1 MKKALPFRSWFYF
14 RMGWTTYFAFIFAA
28 INTLTVTYFLAID
41 SYPVLKE
48 IFPTFM
54 IYVIIVASI
63 GIPVLIAVGYLHY
76 KRTPSFRAEA
86 TVMLESNPF
95 TRRVLVNSE
104 LTLKLNTKLLE
115 LILKISEGEKISREE
130 ILVVSKI
137 QDELEKLANGRKIEK
152 FGMNYEDIDLKYLKK
167 MLQSDK

>member
-48 IFPTFM
+48 IFPTFI
-54 IYVIIVASI
+54 IYVTIVASI
-63 GIPVLIAVGYLHY
+63 GIPLLVIVGYLHY
-76 KRTPSFRAEA
+76 KRTPAFRSEA
-86 TVMLESNPF
+86 RIMTESNPF
-95 TRRVLVNSE
+95 TRRMVINSE
-104 LTLKLNTKLLE
+104 LNLKLNTKLME
-115 LILKISEGEKISREE
+115 LILKISQGEKISKEDVL
-130 ILVVSKI
+130 IASKI
-137 QDELEKLANGRKIEK
+137 QSELEELVNERKSGK
-152 FGMNYEDIDLKYLKK
+152 FGDNDIDLRYLKK